1 MMTIPEFLPSIH
13 YDLPTLDSE
22 VEDSILLEKMQETLV
37 DVGNSMQQ
45 FENPSQIVK
54 EQQAKSPTTEAPT
67 LCKSHLN
74 VQLISPT
81 IATQS
86 DALDQCDFPSP
97 IQERAPS
104 SSAANRES
112 YLPKQGKQFCLD
124 QMLQFQGVQRQQ
136 GILSL
141 YNKLNCP
148 QQ

>member
-13 YDLPTLDSE
+13 YDLPTLDSG
-22 VEDSILLEKMQETLV
+22 VEDSILLEKMQESLV

-54 EQQAKSPTTEAPT
+54 EQQAKSPTIEAPT
-67 LCKSHLN
+67 LHKSYLN

-81 IATQS
+81 IATLS
-86 DALDQCDFPSP
+86 DALDQCDFPSL
-97 IQERAPS
+97 IQERVP

-124 QMLQFQGVQRQQ
+124 QILQFQGVQRQQ
-136 GILSL
+136 AILSL

-148 QQ
+148 